1 MKINPEI
8 EAILAQHFQG
18 DELNEVIS
26 LWKKKKGHSNFIADG
41 QLLISRDQLINS
53 LKNIKNKNDMK
64 QKENIQVEALLKKM
78 DIPTLKK
85 VIEISNKLIA
95 VKKEAEIARLEK
107 QIQAL
112 REA

>member
-8 EAILAQHFQG
+8 EAILAQYFQG
-18 DELNEVIS
+18 DELNEMIT
-26 LWKKKKGHSNFIADG
+26 LWKKKKGHCKFIHDG
-41 QLLISRDQLINS
+41 QLAVSRDQLINS
-53 LKNIKNKNDMK
+53 LKNINNTKDMK
-64 QKENIQVEALLKKM
+64 QKDNVQIEALLKKM

-95 VKKEAEIARLEK
+95 AKKEVEIARLEK